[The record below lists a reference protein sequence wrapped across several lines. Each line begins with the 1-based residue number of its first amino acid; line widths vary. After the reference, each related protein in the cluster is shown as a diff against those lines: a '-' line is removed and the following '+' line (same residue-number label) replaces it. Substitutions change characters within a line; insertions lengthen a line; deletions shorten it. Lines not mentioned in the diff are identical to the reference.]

1 MKTKPCVFL
10 ASATQVAAV
19 NNHAQER
26 KMNMNTK
33 ISLLAAGMFL
43 VASVTGFGQ
52 PVITSQP
59 QSVTNLAGS
68 AATFFVTATGT
79 PPLAYQWF
87 FNSTIA
93 LTAAT
98 NADLILTNVQSLNA
112 GGYSVAV
119 TNAEGSVTSVVAA
132 LTVLT
137 PPRFIR
143 QPVNQTASLFADA
156 TFRVTVNGDAPLS
169 YQWRFNDGDLIGM
182 TNTTLTVTNVERANA
197 GNYSVV
203 VTNLSGSVTS
213 QVATLTITPFNSIY
227 CFGFSWTDT
236 HNCDWPPL
244 QYYHRHAC
252 NGPMWPEFLSTNLGL
267 AYVEANNYAHCGA
280 NSTAILNQVINF
292 PVPPKPKL
300 SLYCLWHEWP
310 GDTIQ
315 IVANA
320 LTNEVAGNRLI
331 QTSISNYS
339 NSVNRLYA
347 KGARII
353 LFQGEFGT
361 PVRAS
366 DFGTNS
372 GLFPKAIEFFAR
384 FDSGLIDTIKTY
396 SQTRPDLR
404 LLIVDE
410 FQNYNDVLAHPA
422 QYGFTEAIIPAL
434 DDPALKDKSFTGPG
448 ADYVQWDCCH
458 VTSKFHKLI
467 AAWNLE
473 TLTNSILEKLE
484 AMIASGS
491 PTIQMNRLQIGRDY
505 TLQKS
510 AGLKGWQEVT
520 SFTASAG
527 SNLWSNTEGNEP
539 TAYFRLS
546 WRR

>member
-1 MKTKPCVFL
+1 
-10 ASATQVAAV
+10 
-19 NNHAQER
+19 
-26 KMNMNTK
+26 
-33 ISLLAAGMFL
+33 
-43 VASVTGFGQ
+43 
-52 PVITSQP
+52 
-59 QSVTNLAGS
+59 
-68 AATFFVTATGT
+68 
-79 PPLAYQWF
+79 
-87 FNSTIA
+87 
-93 LTAAT
+93 
-98 NADLILTNVQSLNA
+98 
-112 GGYSVAV
+112 
-119 TNAEGSVTSVVAA
+119 
-132 LTVLT
+132 
-137 PPRFIR
+137 
-143 QPVNQTASLFADA
+143 
-156 TFRVTVNGDAPLS
+156 
-169 YQWRFNDGDLIGM
+169 
-182 TNTTLTVTNVERANA
+182 
-197 GNYSVV
+197 
-203 VTNLSGSVTS
+203 
-213 QVATLTITPFNSIY
+213 
-227 CFGFSWTDT
+227 
-236 HNCDWPPL
+236 
-244 QYYHRHAC
+244 
-252 NGPMWPEFLSTNLGL
+252 MWPEFLSTNLGL

-280 NSTAILNQVINF
+280 NSADILNQVINF
-292 PVPPKPKL
+292 PVPTKPKL

-353 LFQGEFGT
+353 LFQGEYGT

-372 GLFPKAIEFFAR
+372 ALFPKAIEFFAR

-404 LLIVDE
+404 LLVVDE
-410 FQNYNDVLAHPA
+410 FQKYSDVLANPA

-434 DDPALKDKSFTGPG
+434 DDPALTDKSFTGPG

-467 AAWNLE
+467 AAWNLGV
-473 TLTNSILEKLE
+473 LTNSILEELE
-484 AMIASGS
+484 VRTAGGS
-491 PTIQMNRLQIGRDY
+491 PTIQINRLQIGRDY

-510 AGLKGWQEVT
+510 LDLKGWQEVT

-527 SNLWSNTEGNEP
+527 TNQWSTPPGNDR
-539 TAYFRLS
+539 AGYFRLS

>member
-1 MKTKPCVFL
+1 MRGQMKTKPCVFL

-68 AATFFVTATGT
+68 AATFFVTATGA

-93 LTAAT
+93 LAAAT
-98 NADLILTNVQSLNA
+98 NAGLILTNVQSFNA
-112 GGYSVAV
+112 GDYSVFVTNVEGAV
-119 TNAEGSVTSVVAA
+119 TSGVAT
-132 LTVLT
+132 LTVFI
-137 PPRFIR
+137 PPRITK
-143 QPVNQTASLFADA
+143 QPSNQTASLFADA
-156 TFRVTVNGDAPLS
+156 TFRVTVKGDAPLS
-169 YQWRFNDGDLIGM
+169 YQWRFDDGDLIGM
-182 TNTTLTVTNVERANA
+182 TNTALTVTNIQRANA

-280 NSTAILNQVINF
+280 NSADILNQVINF

-353 LFQGEFGT
+353 LFQGEYGT

-372 GLFPKAIEFFAR
+372 ALFPKAIEFFAR
-384 FDSGLIDTIKTY
+384 FDSGLIDMIKTY

-410 FQNYNDVLAHPA
+410 FQKYNDVLANPA
-422 QYGFTEAIIPAL
+422 QYGFT
-434 DDPALKDKSFTGPG
+434 K
-448 ADYVQWDCCH
+448 
-458 VTSKFHKLI
+458 
-467 AAWNLE
+467 
-473 TLTNSILEKLE
+473 
-484 AMIASGS
+484 
-491 PTIQMNRLQIGRDY
+491 
-505 TLQKS
+505 
-510 AGLKGWQEVT
+510 
-520 SFTASAG
+520 
-527 SNLWSNTEGNEP
+527 
-539 TAYFRLS
+539 
-546 WRR
+546 